1 MELPK
6 IVETARNLAVMVR
19 ISGPDPKGL
28 KIRRHAFHLHEFGKT
43 TLSASGFIL
52 PNSLVDVSFQNQLW
66 GPKSVDFSDSAVV
79 VTTASVIEPFLPVG
93 YRYSLNEHRPN
104 LIAGTHLDILTE
116 YDSKGEDAL
125 PGTENK
131 KNPTWVSAELLA
143 LVDVPSSTSAL
154 QSMVQAH
161 GVPHEH
167 GYWEMG
173 WRLAPLNGD
182 SNGQSIMDALQT
194 QVGTETGTWAV
205 NQRHQDLDGSSS
217 LGVMAMSTTRIA
229 FLGVSTINPKDLPL
243 VNVSSPAKRGDL
255 LLVMGSPFGVLSP
268 VHFFNSVSAGAVANC
283 CPLDSSESAV
293 LMADVRC
300 LPGMEGAP
308 VFSKHASL
316 VGILTWPIR
325 QRAGGAEIQLV
336 ITWNAIEDAWRTY
349 LQKDPLKSQ
358 VNLNHSP
365 SPLAFEKALPS
376 IVLVTVGDSA
386 WASGIILNKRGLILT
401 NAHLLEPWRFGKTL
415 SGIDESAIPLSI
427 PSENPIYYH
436 EGKDNHSRHP
446 IDLGYR
452 GYTRIR
458 IRLDHVEPP
467 SWCNA
472 RAVYVS
478 KGSNVHVIGHGLFGP
493 RADLQPSVSSGVVA
507 KVVVMQRPVDH
518 YDLDSTIEGR
528 FPAMLET
535 TAAVHPGVS
544 GGAVVDSDGHL
555 IGLVTS
561 NARHGRGTLIPHLNF
576 SIPCAALQPIFK
588 FSETSDESFL
598 HVMDKPDESLSAVWA
613 LMPPAPSGK
622 QSRTDSGLPF
632 SVLEHKKEQ
641 KGSRFAKFLA
651 ERQAETSLSDNK
663 TGVRAEVL
671 PSKM

>member
-325 QRAGGAEIQLV
+325 QRAAGDHMECHRRCL
-336 ITWNAIEDAWRTY
+336 EDLPAKR
-349 LQKDPLKSQ
+349 
-358 VNLNHSP
+358 P
-365 SPLAFEKALPS
+365 SKES
-376 IVLVTVGDSA
+376 
-386 WASGIILNKRGLILT
+386 
-401 NAHLLEPWRFGKTL
+401 EPWRFGKTL

-478 KGSNVHVIGHGLFGP
+478 KGPLDVALLQLESVPVEVWPIKRKLACPLPGSNVHVIGHGLFGP

>member
-325 QRAGGAEIQLV
+325 QRAAGDHMECHRRCL
-336 ITWNAIEDAWRTY
+336 EDLPAKR
-349 LQKDPLKSQ
+349 
-358 VNLNHSP
+358 P
-365 SPLAFEKALPS
+365 SK
-376 IVLVTVGDSA
+376 
-386 WASGIILNKRGLILT
+386 
-401 NAHLLEPWRFGKTL
+401 
-415 SGIDESAIPLSI
+415 ES
-427 PSENPIYYH
+427 
-436 EGKDNHSRHP
+436 
-446 IDLGYR
+446 
-452 GYTRIR
+452 
-458 IRLDHVEPP
+458 
-467 SWCNA
+467 
-472 RAVYVS
+472 
-478 KGSNVHVIGHGLFGP
+478 GSNVHVIGHGLFGP